1 MTLRLQWHR
10 LKITPVVTSYPER
23 NEKKAQLVITLFL
36 FHSLCFNNS
45 AFFFFPYESFCS
57 SLECSD
63 GKSQNINWSK
73 HCKQV
78 VRIIGKNSHKY
89 GI

>member
-45 AFFFFPYESFCS
+45 AFFFFHMNLSV
-57 SLECSD
+57 LHWNVLM
-63 GKSQNINWSK
+63 GN
-73 HCKQV
+73 H
-78 VRIIGKNSHKY
+78 RT
-89 GI
+89 